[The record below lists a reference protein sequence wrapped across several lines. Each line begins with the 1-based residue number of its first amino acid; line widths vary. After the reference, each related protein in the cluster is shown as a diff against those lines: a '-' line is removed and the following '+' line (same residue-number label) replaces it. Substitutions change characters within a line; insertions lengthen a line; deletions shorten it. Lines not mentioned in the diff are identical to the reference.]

1 MDSANRE
8 SYTDCNAPEPM
19 SMMRQPARIEEP
31 NDLSLRVYMLGI
43 VDFETL
49 LRLQRRL
56 HFEVC
61 ENRAQAALILCEH
74 PPAISVGRLGSHAH
88 IRLTGE
94 EVVPR
99 RLPVRWVNRGG
110 GCILH
115 LPGQLAVYPIL
126 PLNGL
131 GLNVAD
137 YLRRFGESFLD
148 LSADISLRAP
158 ATADDTGLR
167 IGGRLV
173 GAFGIA
179 VRDWVTSFGA
189 YLNIQPPLDLYRFV
203 HATPAGR
210 ESMTSLECER
220 RGPVR
225 PAMVRQRL
233 LEHFQARFGFTRV
246 SLFTDHPALAGKV
259 QRSRARMA
267 VRGASAGYA

>member
-1 MDSANRE
+1 
-8 SYTDCNAPEPM
+8 
-19 SMMRQPARIEEP
+19 MMRQSVRIEEP
-31 NDLSLRVYMLGI
+31 NDLSLRVYMLGM
-43 VDFETL
+43 VDFETA

-61 ENRAQAALILCEH
+61 ENRTQAALMLCEH

-88 IRLTGE
+88 IHLSAE

-115 LPGQLAVYPIL
+115 LPGQLAFYPIV
-126 PLNGL
+126 PLDRL

-137 YLRRFGESFLD
+137 YLRRLGEAFLD
-148 LSADISLRAP
+148 LTTDISLRAP
-158 ATADDTGLR
+158 ASADDTGLR
-167 IGGRLV
+167 VGGRLV

-189 YLNIQPPLDLYRFV
+189 YLNIQPPLDLYRYV
-203 HATPAGR
+203 QATPAGR
-210 ESMTSLECER
+210 EPMTSLECER

-259 QRSRARMA
+259 QRSKARTA

>member
-1 MDSANRE
+1 
-8 SYTDCNAPEPM
+8 
-19 SMMRQPARIEEP
+19 MMRQSVRCEEA
-31 NDLSLRVYMLGI
+31 NDLSLRAYVLGI
-43 VDFETL
+43 VDFETT

-61 ENRAQAALILCEH
+61 ENRTQAALMLCEH

-88 IRLTGE
+88 IRLTSE
-94 EVVPR
+94 DIVPR

-110 GCILH
+110 GCVLH

-126 PLNGL
+126 PLDSL
-131 GLNVAD
+131 RLNVAD
-137 YLRRFGESFLD
+137 YLRQLGETFLD
-148 LSADISLRAP
+148 LTTDFSLRAP

-167 IGGRLV
+167 VGGRLV

-203 HATPAGR
+203 QATPARG
-210 ESMTSLECER
+210 EPMSSLECER

-233 LEHFQARFGFTRV
+233 LEHFQARFGFTRM

-259 QRSRARMA
+259 QRPNHARPSA
-267 VRGASAGYA
+267 VHRPVTPNPRSLR